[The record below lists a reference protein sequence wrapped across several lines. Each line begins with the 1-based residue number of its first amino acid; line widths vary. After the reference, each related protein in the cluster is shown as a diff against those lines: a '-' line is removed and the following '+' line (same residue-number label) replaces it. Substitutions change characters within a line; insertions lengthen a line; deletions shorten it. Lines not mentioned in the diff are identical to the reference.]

1 MQGKGGLYV
10 LEFHQ
15 KQLNCNQF
23 MKTESHNKPIKVQVV
38 DCHQIVLWGISQ
50 LLKHDGRY
58 QVCATASNGQ
68 EALKLA
74 MESKPDAIILEPQLV
89 SEDGI
94 GLISTLIQKTKAKII
109 VFTAA
114 QNPATLD
121 QYVVMGAKAVI
132 AKTESNDVLLEA
144 IEIIHIGEL
153 LLDHNIRSR
162 ILQQIAKPSPPKELS
177 IEQQKLQSLTPKE
190 EKVTHAIQIHSE
202 KTLKQIS
209 ENLHI
214 SEHTLRNHLASIYN
228 KLGVRNRMELYVFCG
243 KFQKTEN
250 PEFHPRRRSTDR

>member
-1 MQGKGGLYV
+1 
-10 LEFHQ
+10 
-15 KQLNCNQF
+15 
-23 MKTESHNKPIKVQVV
+23 MKTESLNEPIKVQVV

-68 EALKLA
+68 ESLKLA
-74 MESKPDAIILEPQLV
+74 IESKPDVIILEPQLGD
-89 SEDGI
+89 ENGFE
-94 GLISTLIQKTKAKII
+94 LISTLIKKTNAKVV

-114 QNPATLD
+114 QNPEILD
-121 QYVVMGAKAVI
+121 QCVVMGANAVI
-132 AKTESNDVLLEA
+132 TKTESNDALLEV
-144 IEIIHIGEL
+144 IEKIHIGEL
-153 LLDHNIRSR
+153 LLDHNSTSR
-162 ILQQIAKPSPPKELS
+162 ILQQIAQPSPPKELS

-190 EKVTHAIQIHSE
+190 EKVTHAIQLHSE

-250 PEFHPRRRSTDR
+250 PAFHPRRRSTDV